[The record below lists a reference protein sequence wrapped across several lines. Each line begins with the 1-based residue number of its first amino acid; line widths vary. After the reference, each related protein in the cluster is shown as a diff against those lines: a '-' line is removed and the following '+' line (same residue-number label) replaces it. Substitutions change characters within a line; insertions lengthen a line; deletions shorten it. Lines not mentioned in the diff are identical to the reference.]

1 MCICACFIPKILG
14 IFDNFISELISE
26 CPNIIFDIYGYKN
39 REPVWADDFYKV
51 IVNSK
56 MALNL
61 TRGKPLKYLT
71 SNRIASLIGNGLLTF
86 IDKKTKLDNFFSNDE
101 VVFYSGLQDLAN
113 KINFYK
119 SNDKSRDIYT
129 SSF

>member
-1 MCICACFIPKILG
+1 
-14 IFDNFISELISE
+14 
-26 CPNIIFDIYGYKN
+26 
-39 REPVWADDFYKV
+39 
-51 IVNSK
+51 

-86 IDKKTKLDNFFSNDE
+86 IDKKTKLDNFFNSDE

-119 SNDKSRDIYT
+119 SNDKSRVRIAKNGRRRYFDLFECQKVAEYIVSKSFNRET
-129 SSF
+129 SKKLKWMD